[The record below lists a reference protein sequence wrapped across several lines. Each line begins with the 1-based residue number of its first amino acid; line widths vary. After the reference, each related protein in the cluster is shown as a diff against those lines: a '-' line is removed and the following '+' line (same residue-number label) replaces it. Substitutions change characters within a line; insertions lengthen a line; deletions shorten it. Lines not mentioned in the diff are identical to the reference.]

1 MNEIREIEE
10 VEEEK
15 DNENQSNINL
25 IGTNNNSLVSDNN
38 SLISDKNGPRRINL
52 SNEDQKKIKDTLNRA
67 LAIGKEDVM
76 NFQEISIKKSLFFR
90 LFISGTI
97 EYGNLKGEEPT
108 KIKYE
113 FVSGEAW
120 EKEDGL
126 LKGDTQYSCKGEGLY
141 NYYSFGQHFE
151 IGYRS
156 KNPFGWP
163 QLVLNC
169 FTIDSDGNEI
179 VKGYGCVHVPTSTGR
194 HTRKVHIFKSTDN
207 SNFWDKFFGNN
218 VFAGNE
224 KNNEVT
230 NPKVISSGQEREI
243 SRASCEGF
251 VNIIFQVVFR
261 DVEKFGLIIK

>member
-1 MNEIREIEE
+1 MKEINETDEEIDEGRT
-10 VEEEK
+10 
-15 DNENQSNINL
+15 SNL
-25 IGTNNNSLVSDNN
+25 IKNNSMISDTN
-38 SLISDKNGPRRINL
+38 SLISDKNKKSNL
-52 SNEDQKKIKDTLNRA
+52 TQDDQKKIADTVNRA
-67 LAIGKEDVM
+67 LAVGKEDVM

-97 EYGNLKGEEPT
+97 EYGNFIGEEPT

-113 FVSGEAW
+113 FVSGEKW
-120 EKEDGL
+120 EKEHGL

-141 NYYSFGQHFE
+141 NYYSFGQFFE
-151 IGYRS
+151 ISYRS
-156 KNPFGWP
+156 INPFGWP

-194 HTRKVHIFKSTDN
+194 HMRRVHIFKSTDN
-207 SNFWDKFFGNN
+207 SSFFDKFFGIRC
-218 VFAGNE
+218 FDGNE

-251 VNIIFQVVFR
+251 VNIVFQVVFR

>member
-1 MNEIREIEE
+1 MLESNLGENEEGRP
-10 VEEEK
+10 
-15 DNENQSNINL
+15 SNL
-25 IGTNNNSLVSDNN
+25 IGTTNNSMISEAN
-38 SLISDKNGPRRINL
+38 SLISEQKGPKKSNL
-52 SNEDQKKIKDTLNRA
+52 TVEDQKKIQDTVNRA

-76 NFQEISIKKSLFFR
+76 NFKEISIKKSLFFR

-97 EYGNLKGEEPT
+97 EYGNFLGEEPI

-113 FVSGEAW
+113 FISGEAW

-126 LKGDTQYSCKGEGLY
+126 VKGETQYSCKGEGLY
-141 NYYSFGQHFE
+141 NYYSYGQNFE
-151 IGYRS
+151 ISYRS
-156 KNPFGWP
+156 INPFGWP

-169 FTIDSDGNEI
+169 FTIDSEGNEI

-194 HTRKVHIFKSTDN
+194 HVRKIHIFKSTEN
-207 SNFWDKFFGNN
+207 TSFWDKFWGNHISTD
-218 VFAGNE
+218 E

-251 VNIIFQVVFR
+251 LNIVIQVVYR
-261 DVEKFGLIIK
+261 DVKKFCLIIK